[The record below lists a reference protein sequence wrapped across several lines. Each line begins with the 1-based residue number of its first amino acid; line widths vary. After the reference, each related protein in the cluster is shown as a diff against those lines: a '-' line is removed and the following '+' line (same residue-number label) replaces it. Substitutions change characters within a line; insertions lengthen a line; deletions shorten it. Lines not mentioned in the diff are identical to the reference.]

1 MLSLETYKGTASR
14 YTCPA
19 CGRAKKFSRY
29 IDIETGR
36 YLADHVGRCDR
47 ESSCGYHFKPKD
59 YFADNPHSKTD
70 NFWTLQNLRKP
81 KIQSF
86 QKTGILRQGSKRENG
101 SQTQYTQRIT
111 ARTPDFIDK
120 KCLIDTLTDYDRNEF
135 VQFLLRLFPFD
146 AEAVWQAVSDYLI
159 GTHKTGRTIFW
170 QIDQDRNIRTG
181 KAIDYDRETGKR
193 NKQTNPFWLHPKEG
207 FELRQCFFG
216 EHLLTKYQSRP
227 VAIVEAE
234 KSAVIASLC
243 EGVFPDL
250 VWLACGG
257 KSNLNADKLERL
269 GRDRKIILYP
279 DADGFEKWQSIA
291 SDASKR
297 GLTVKVSDLIER
309 QATDAEKANGSD
321 LADFL
326 IREQGKRND
335 PARREAFRDLIEE
348 RLAIMTIDGGLTEDL
363 AEAEII
369 ASGFYAKAISDV
381 IRNISN

>member
-1 MLSLETYKGTASR
+1 MLSLEKYRGSASR
-14 YTCPA
+14 HTCPA
-19 CGRAKKFSRY
+19 CGRAKRFTRY
-29 IDIETGR
+29 IDTDTGR

-47 ESSCGYHFKPKD
+47 ESSCGYHVKPKD
-59 YFADNPHSKTD
+59 YFAENQHSRTY
-70 NFWTLQNLRKP
+70 NVWTPQNLRKP
-81 KIQSF
+81 KIRPF
-86 QKTGILRQGSKRENG
+86 LETGISIQGSMRENG
-101 SQTQYTQRIT
+101 SQTHYTQRI
-111 ARTPDFIDK
+111 AAQKPDFIDK
-120 KCLIDTLTDYDRNEF
+120 KYLIESLTAYDRNAF
-135 VQFLLRLFPFD
+135 VQFLLSLFPFD

-207 FELRQCFFG
+207 FELQQCFFG

-243 EGVFPDL
+243 DSVFPDL

-257 KSNLNADKLERL
+257 KSNLNAYKLERL

-279 DADGFEKWQSIA
+279 DADGFEKWQAIA

-297 GLTVKVSDLIER
+297 GLTVKVSNLIER
-309 QATDAEKANGSD
+309 QATDAERARGSD
-321 LADFL
+321 LADYL
-326 IREQGKRND
+326 IREQRKRND

-348 RLAIMTIDGGLTEDL
+348 TLAIMMFDGGLSEDQ
-363 AEAEII
+363 AESEII
-369 ASGFYAKAISDV
+369 SSGFFAKAINEV
-381 IRNISN
+381 A